1 MGEVM
6 TSKHRIS
13 SDSFLAINHGVIQ
26 ELGSLHAAALIAA
39 LREHRTK
46 LLHGG
51 KLPEDGWF
59 FFQRHRMEQV
69 ILLKR
74 SCIADHMETLIN
86 RDLVRLER
94 RGQNRNAYYLLND
107 DAYEQVVRF
116 GMSRLASRDKNIANE
131 DTADAE
137 KVDQS
142 GLTEIRETDKP
153 KNGLLS
159 KKDIYKK
166 DINTSTKYLNE
177 PSGSMKPPKQKPQP
191 IQPDPYQ
198 CMTPKRTDPPL
209 VKSVQIPKH
218 IAPIVER
225 WFEVGR
231 RHGPTTKVLRDG
243 VRAVKGVLAGTFFDK
258 PGYRNQIRYSQA
270 EVLRSLDTF
279 NLKRNSPDHQPIKK
293 DFLKDLNLADFFYS
307 QYARNGNGNG
317 GGSIFLQ
324 CLEGRAVP
332 AVECHPELTAFALDK
347 YEDETGKTLDHAG
360 AARIANKM
368 MRYWN
373 EKDEWLKQRGIATP
387 KRLVVAWF
395 GMLESRRGGDWD
407 AGNVLS
413 QNAVGAFESYLKE
426 QHTGR

>member
-1 MGEVM
+1 M
-6 TSKHRIS
+6 SKFIKIVANHHRRIYGLDLHVIEEMPNLSWRAKGMHTYLIS
-13 SDSFLAINHGVIQ
+13 RPPEWVI
-26 ELGSLHAAALIAA
+26 
-39 LREHRTK
+39 REK
-46 LLHGG
+46 
-51 KLPEDGWF
+51 D
-59 FFQRHRMEQV
+59 
-69 ILLKR
+69 
-74 SCIADHMETLIN
+74 LIN
-86 RDLVRLER
+86 RADDSKYAMREALKELE
-94 RGQNRNAYYLLND
+94 N
-107 DAYEQVVRF
+107 
-116 GMSRLASRDKNIANE
+116 K
-131 DTADAE
+131 
-137 KVDQS
+137 
-142 GLTEIRETDKP
+142 
-153 KNGLLS
+153 GLLS
-159 KKDIYKK
+159 REQDRTDGKFSTTIFCVYDQPVGANTVNGNPVDGKLNPIGKTTDSNKSNN

-347 YEDETGKTLDHAG
+347 YEDGTGKTLDHAG